1 MKYEE
6 AMKYITE
13 VGNFGS
19 NYGLERTYKLL
30 EHLGNPER
38 DLKLIHI
45 AGTNG
50 KGSTTSMIT
59 EILMGEGYKV
69 GMYTSPFIEE
79 FEERIQINR
88 NNIPK
93 ESLAI
98 LMDEIKVA
106 VDKVIEAGY
115 NHPTEFEIITVLMLL
130 YFKKENIDFGVIEVG
145 LGGTLDSTNV
155 IKPIIQVITSIS
167 FDHTNLLGNTL
178 EKIAREKA
186 GIIKKGIPTVIYPQ
200 QEEVLKVIKNK
211 CFEMDSELYIANN
224 ENLKFENIVNLDK
237 PYQLLKYNNEID
249 ILLPLLGEHQIINLS
264 VAMQAIEVL
273 NNKNIIEFHKN
284 NLLLLKSYDEE
295 STNEVSDILNENR
308 MEDQVHQYK
317 EKVLNIVSNQRKKE
331 NKLSIIIKVFE
342 KYKNMLNEEEINM
355 FNGLIESYEN
365 QRIPFSTLE
374 VVIKMY
380 ATRFKDKDI
389 LNQTFFYPYPENLIN
404 ITDSGKGRKL

>member
-1 MKYEE
+1 MRKPKIVVSECL
-6 AMKYITE
+6 
-13 VGNFGS
+13 
-19 NYGLERTYKLL
+19 YGTKCRYD
-30 EHLGNPER
+30 GQ
-38 DLKLIHI
+38 
-45 AGTNG
+45 
-50 KGSTTSMIT
+50 
-59 EILMGEGYKV
+59 GY
-69 GMYTSPFIEE
+69 
-79 FEERIQINR
+79 N
-88 NNIPK
+88 
-93 ESLAI
+93 
-98 LMDEIKVA
+98 
-106 VDKVIEAGY
+106 DKVIQSLKDYVDIQTVCPELAIGLSIPREPIRIEMNKENEEYRLIDY
-115 NHPTEFEIITVLMLL
+115 NSKNDYTNQMTEFSEEFINGLDD
-130 YFKKENIDFGVIEVG
+130 IDGFILKSRSPTCG
-145 LGGTLDSTNV
+145 LKD
-155 IKPIIQVITSIS
+155 
-167 FDHTNLLGNTL
+167 
-178 EKIAREKA
+178 A
-186 GIIKKGIPTVIYPQ
+186 
-200 QEEVLKVIKNK
+200 KVYYCGNK
-211 CFEMDSELYIANN
+211 CSIRSN
-224 ENLKFENIVNLDK
+224 ENVFFSQKIIDKYDYLPIENEGRLKNYNIRDNFFTRIFFINNLK
-237 PYQLLKYNNEID
+237 
-249 ILLPLLGEHQIINLS
+249 
-264 VAMQAIEVL
+264 

>member
-1 MKYEE
+1 MRKPKIVVSECLY
-6 AMKYITE
+6 
-13 VGNFGS
+13 
-19 NYGLERTYKLL
+19 
-30 EHLGNPER
+30 
-38 DLKLIHI
+38 
-45 AGTNG
+45 GTNCRYDG
-50 KGSTTSMIT
+50 Q
-59 EILMGEGYKV
+59 GY
-69 GMYTSPFIEE
+69 
-79 FEERIQINR
+79 N
-88 NNIPK
+88 
-93 ESLAI
+93 
-98 LMDEIKVA
+98 
-106 VDKVIEAGY
+106 DKVIQSLKDYVDIQTVCPELAIGLSIPREPIRIEMNKENEEYRLIDY
-115 NHPTEFEIITVLMLL
+115 NSKNDYTNQMTEFSEEFINGLDD
-130 YFKKENIDFGVIEVG
+130 IDGFILKSRSPTCG
-145 LGGTLDSTNV
+145 LKD
-155 IKPIIQVITSIS
+155 
-167 FDHTNLLGNTL
+167 
-178 EKIAREKA
+178 A
-186 GIIKKGIPTVIYPQ
+186 
-200 QEEVLKVIKNK
+200 KVYYCGNK
-211 CFEMDSELYIANN
+211 CSIRSN
-224 ENLKFENIVNLDK
+224 ENGFFSQKIIDKYDYLPIENEGRLKNYNIRDNFFTRIFFINNLK
-237 PYQLLKYNNEID
+237 
-249 ILLPLLGEHQIINLS
+249 
-264 VAMQAIEVL
+264 

>member
-1 MKYEE
+1 MRKPKIVVSECL
-6 AMKYITE
+6 
-13 VGNFGS
+13 
-19 NYGLERTYKLL
+19 YGTKCRYD
-30 EHLGNPER
+30 GQ
-38 DLKLIHI
+38 
-45 AGTNG
+45 
-50 KGSTTSMIT
+50 
-59 EILMGEGYKV
+59 GY
-69 GMYTSPFIEE
+69 
-79 FEERIQINR
+79 N
-88 NNIPK
+88 
-93 ESLAI
+93 
-98 LMDEIKVA
+98 
-106 VDKVIEAGY
+106 DKVIQSLKDYVDIQTVCPELAIGLSIPREPIRIEMNKENEEYRLIDY
-115 NHPTEFEIITVLMLL
+115 NSKNDYTNQMTEFSEEFINGLDD
-130 YFKKENIDFGVIEVG
+130 IDGFILKSRSPTCG
-145 LGGTLDSTNV
+145 LKD
-155 IKPIIQVITSIS
+155 
-167 FDHTNLLGNTL
+167 
-178 EKIAREKA
+178 A
-186 GIIKKGIPTVIYPQ
+186 KGYSCG
-200 QEEVLKVIKNK
+200 NK
-211 CFEMDSELYIANN
+211 CSIRSN
-224 ENLKFENIVNLDK
+224 ENGFFSQKIIDKYDYLPIENEGRLKNYNIRDNFFTRIFFINNLK
-237 PYQLLKYNNEID
+237 
-249 ILLPLLGEHQIINLS
+249 
-264 VAMQAIEVL
+264 

>member
-1 MKYEE
+1 MRKPKIVVSECL
-6 AMKYITE
+6 
-13 VGNFGS
+13 
-19 NYGLERTYKLL
+19 YGTKCRYD
-30 EHLGNPER
+30 GQ
-38 DLKLIHI
+38 
-45 AGTNG
+45 
-50 KGSTTSMIT
+50 
-59 EILMGEGYKV
+59 GY
-69 GMYTSPFIEE
+69 
-79 FEERIQINR
+79 N
-88 NNIPK
+88 
-93 ESLAI
+93 
-98 LMDEIKVA
+98 
-106 VDKVIEAGY
+106 DKVIQSLKDYVDIQTVCSELAIGLSIPREPIRIEMNKENEEYRLIDY
-115 NHPTEFEIITVLMLL
+115 NSKNDYTNQMTEFSEEFINGLDD
-130 YFKKENIDFGVIEVG
+130 IDGFILKSRSPTCG
-145 LGGTLDSTNV
+145 LKD
-155 IKPIIQVITSIS
+155 
-167 FDHTNLLGNTL
+167 
-178 EKIAREKA
+178 A
-186 GIIKKGIPTVIYPQ
+186 
-200 QEEVLKVIKNK
+200 KVYYRGNK
-211 CFEMDSELYIANN
+211 CSIRSN
-224 ENLKFENIVNLDK
+224 ENGFFSQKIIDKYDYLPIENEGRLKNYNIRDNFFTRIFFINNLK
-237 PYQLLKYNNEID
+237 
-249 ILLPLLGEHQIINLS
+249 
-264 VAMQAIEVL
+264 

>member
-1 MKYEE
+1 MRKPKIVVSECL
-6 AMKYITE
+6 
-13 VGNFGS
+13 
-19 NYGLERTYKLL
+19 YGTKCRYD
-30 EHLGNPER
+30 GQ
-38 DLKLIHI
+38 
-45 AGTNG
+45 
-50 KGSTTSMIT
+50 
-59 EILMGEGYKV
+59 GY
-69 GMYTSPFIEE
+69 
-79 FEERIQINR
+79 N
-88 NNIPK
+88 
-93 ESLAI
+93 
-98 LMDEIKVA
+98 
-106 VDKVIEAGY
+106 DKVIQSLKDYVDIQTVCPELTIGLSIPREPIRIEMNKENEEYRLIDY
-115 NHPTEFEIITVLMLL
+115 NSKNDYTNQMTEFSEEFINGLDD
-130 YFKKENIDFGVIEVG
+130 IDGFILKSRSPTCG
-145 LGGTLDSTNV
+145 LKD
-155 IKPIIQVITSIS
+155 
-167 FDHTNLLGNTL
+167 
-178 EKIAREKA
+178 A
-186 GIIKKGIPTVIYPQ
+186 
-200 QEEVLKVIKNK
+200 KVYYCGNK
-211 CFEMDSELYIANN
+211 CSIRSN
-224 ENLKFENIVNLDK
+224 ENGFFSQKIIDKYDYLPIENEGRLKNYNIRDNFFTRIFFINNLK
-237 PYQLLKYNNEID
+237 
-249 ILLPLLGEHQIINLS
+249 
-264 VAMQAIEVL
+264 

>member
-1 MKYEE
+1 MRKPKIVVSECL
-6 AMKYITE
+6 
-13 VGNFGS
+13 
-19 NYGLERTYKLL
+19 YGTKCRYD
-30 EHLGNPER
+30 GQ
-38 DLKLIHI
+38 
-45 AGTNG
+45 
-50 KGSTTSMIT
+50 
-59 EILMGEGYKV
+59 GY
-69 GMYTSPFIEE
+69 
-79 FEERIQINR
+79 N
-88 NNIPK
+88 
-93 ESLAI
+93 
-98 LMDEIKVA
+98 
-106 VDKVIEAGY
+106 DKVIQSLKDYVDLQTVCPELAIGLSIPREPIRIEMNKENEEYRLIDY
-115 NHPTEFEIITVLMLL
+115 NSKNDYTNQMTEFSEEFINGLDD
-130 YFKKENIDFGVIEVG
+130 IDGFILKSRSPTCG
-145 LGGTLDSTNV
+145 LKD
-155 IKPIIQVITSIS
+155 
-167 FDHTNLLGNTL
+167 
-178 EKIAREKA
+178 A
-186 GIIKKGIPTVIYPQ
+186 
-200 QEEVLKVIKNK
+200 KVYYCGNK
-211 CFEMDSELYIANN
+211 CSIRSN
-224 ENLKFENIVNLDK
+224 ENGFFSQKIIDKYDYLPIENEGRLKNYNIRDNFFTRIFFINNLK
-237 PYQLLKYNNEID
+237 
-249 ILLPLLGEHQIINLS
+249 
-264 VAMQAIEVL
+264 

>member
-1 MKYEE
+1 MRKPKIVVSECL
-6 AMKYITE
+6 
-13 VGNFGS
+13 
-19 NYGLERTYKLL
+19 YGTKCRYD
-30 EHLGNPER
+30 GQ
-38 DLKLIHI
+38 
-45 AGTNG
+45 
-50 KGSTTSMIT
+50 
-59 EILMGEGYKV
+59 GY
-69 GMYTSPFIEE
+69 
-79 FEERIQINR
+79 N
-88 NNIPK
+88 
-93 ESLAI
+93 
-98 LMDEIKVA
+98 
-106 VDKVIEAGY
+106 DKVIQSLKDYVDIQTVCPELAIGLSIPREPIRIEMNKENEEYRLIDY
-115 NHPTEFEIITVLMLL
+115 NSKNDYTNQMTEFSEEFINGLDD
-130 YFKKENIDFGVIEVG
+130 IDGFILKSRAPTCG
-145 LGGTLDSTNV
+145 LKD
-155 IKPIIQVITSIS
+155 
-167 FDHTNLLGNTL
+167 
-178 EKIAREKA
+178 A
-186 GIIKKGIPTVIYPQ
+186 
-200 QEEVLKVIKNK
+200 KVYYCGNK
-211 CFEMDSELYIANN
+211 CSIRSN
-224 ENLKFENIVNLDK
+224 ENGFFSQKIIDKYDYLPIENEGRLKNYNIRDNFFTRIFFINNLK
-237 PYQLLKYNNEID
+237 
-249 ILLPLLGEHQIINLS
+249 
-264 VAMQAIEVL
+264 

>member
-1 MKYEE
+1 MRKPKIVVSECL
-6 AMKYITE
+6 
-13 VGNFGS
+13 
-19 NYGLERTYKLL
+19 YGTKCRYD
-30 EHLGNPER
+30 GQ
-38 DLKLIHI
+38 
-45 AGTNG
+45 
-50 KGSTTSMIT
+50 
-59 EILMGEGYKV
+59 GY
-69 GMYTSPFIEE
+69 
-79 FEERIQINR
+79 N
-88 NNIPK
+88 
-93 ESLAI
+93 
-98 LMDEIKVA
+98 
-106 VDKVIEAGY
+106 DKVIQSLKDY
-115 NHPTEFEIITVLMLL
+115 VDIQTVCPELAIGLSIPREPIRIEMN
-130 YFKKENIDFGVIEVG
+130 KENEEYRLIDYNSKNDYTNQMAEFSEEFING
-145 LGGTLDSTNV
+145 LDDIDGFILKSR
-155 IKPIIQVITSIS
+155 S
-167 FDHTNLLGNTL
+167 
-178 EKIAREKA
+178 
-186 GIIKKGIPTVIYPQ
+186 PTCG
-200 QEEVLKVIKNK
+200 LKDAKVYYCGNK
-211 CFEMDSELYIANN
+211 CSIRSN
-224 ENLKFENIVNLDK
+224 ENGFFSQKIIDKYDYLPIENEGRLKNYNIRDNFFTRIFFINNLK
-237 PYQLLKYNNEID
+237 
-249 ILLPLLGEHQIINLS
+249 
-264 VAMQAIEVL
+264 

>member
-1 MKYEE
+1 MRKPKIVVSECL
-6 AMKYITE
+6 
-13 VGNFGS
+13 
-19 NYGLERTYKLL
+19 YGTKCRYD
-30 EHLGNPER
+30 GQ
-38 DLKLIHI
+38 
-45 AGTNG
+45 
-50 KGSTTSMIT
+50 
-59 EILMGEGYKV
+59 GY
-69 GMYTSPFIEE
+69 
-79 FEERIQINR
+79 N
-88 NNIPK
+88 
-93 ESLAI
+93 
-98 LMDEIKVA
+98 
-106 VDKVIEAGY
+106 DKVIQSLKDYVDIQTVCPELAIGLSIPREPIRIEMNKENEEYRLIDY
-115 NHPTEFEIITVLMLL
+115 NSKNDYTNQMTEFSEEFINGLDD
-130 YFKKENIDFGVIEVG
+130 IDGFILKSRSPTCG
-145 LGGTLDSTNV
+145 LKD
-155 IKPIIQVITSIS
+155 
-167 FDHTNLLGNTL
+167 
-178 EKIAREKA
+178 A
-186 GIIKKGIPTVIYPQ
+186 
-200 QEEVLKVIKNK
+200 KVYYCGNK
-211 CFEMDSELYIANN
+211 CSIRSN
-224 ENLKFENIVNLDK
+224 ENGFFSQKIIDKYDYLPIENEGRLKNYNIRDNFFNRIFFINNLK
-237 PYQLLKYNNEID
+237 
-249 ILLPLLGEHQIINLS
+249 
-264 VAMQAIEVL
+264 